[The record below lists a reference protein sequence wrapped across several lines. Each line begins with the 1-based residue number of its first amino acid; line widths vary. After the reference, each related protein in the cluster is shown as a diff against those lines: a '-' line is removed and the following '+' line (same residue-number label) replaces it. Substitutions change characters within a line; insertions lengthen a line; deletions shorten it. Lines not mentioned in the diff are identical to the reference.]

1 MLSNLTLIDRYDRNL
16 NYLRISITDRCNLK
30 CLYCMPRELI
40 PKLSHSDILRYEE
53 ILRVVR
59 IGTSLGISKIRITGG
74 EPLVRKGVY
83 HFLSQLTKMDGLQD
97 ISLTTNGVLLKDNI
111 NKIRSANIQRI
122 NISLDT
128 LNKTKFKH
136 ITGYD
141 YFDQIWEG
149 IHLALK
155 MGFYPIKINVVPLK
169 GINDGELLEIAKLSI
184 EYPFHVRFIEY
195 MPIGSNQIASDRRL
209 LASEI
214 KERINGLGTLIPVG
228 RSFNDGPAERFKF
241 GSAQGEIG
249 FIRPISRHFCGT
261 CNRLRLTASGQLRP
275 CLMSDDQ
282 EDLKSL
288 LRQGCSDAD
297 IAEGFLKS
305 VRHKP
310 SEHKLN
316 GNDHTR
322 ISAQMCAVGG

>member
-1 MLSNLTLIDRYDRNL
+1 LSKLTLIDRYNRHL
-16 NYLRISITDRCNLK
+16 NYLRVSITDRCNLK

-40 PKLSHSDILRYEE
+40 PKLSHRDILSYEE

-59 IGTSLGISKIRITGG
+59 VGTALGISKIRITGG

-83 HFLSQLTKMDGLQD
+83 HFLSQLTKIKGLQD

-111 NKIRSANIQRI
+111 RKIRSANIKRI

-141 YFDQIWEG
+141 FFDQIWEG
-149 IHLALK
+149 IHLARE
-155 MGFYPIKINVVPLK
+155 MGFYPIKINVVPIK
-169 GINDGELLEIAKLSI
+169 GINDDELVDIAGLSI
-184 EYPFHVRFIEY
+184 KYPFHIRFIEY
-195 MPIGSNQIASDRRL
+195 MPMGSSQISNDRHL
-209 LASEI
+209 LAPEI
-214 KERINGLGTLIPVG
+214 REHIQQLGKLIPVDK
-228 RSFNDGPAERFKF
+228 SVNDGPAERFKF
-241 GSAQGEIG
+241 ESAKGEIG
-249 FIRPISRHFCGT
+249 FIRPISQHFCGT

-288 LRQGCSDAD
+288 LRKGCSDD
-297 IAEGFLKS
+297 EIAKGFLNA

-310 SEHKLN
+310 SEHKLIDD
-316 GNDHTR
+316 DHAR
-322 ISAQMCAVGG
+322 ISAQMCNIGG